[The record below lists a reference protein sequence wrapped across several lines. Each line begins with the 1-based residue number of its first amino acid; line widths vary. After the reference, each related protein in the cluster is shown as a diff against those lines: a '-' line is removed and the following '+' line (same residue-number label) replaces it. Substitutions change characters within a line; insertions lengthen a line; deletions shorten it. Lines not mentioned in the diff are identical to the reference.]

1 MFYIFRKI
9 KIISCKCTSYIIIGL
24 ITAFCKLFEF
34 WNNKVVTSFSVSK
47 WSHSVVDFLTTI
59 KTNYYIR
66 HFLIQILHNLV
77 VKKYTIS
84 GKGKSEFLVVWLF

>member
-1 MFYIFRKI
+1 MMIDQRVPTALIHMRNMAKRGRK
-9 KIISCKCTSYIIIGL
+9 Y
-24 ITAFCKLFEF
+24 
-34 WNNKVVTSFSVSK
+34 NVSIMTI
-47 WSHSVVDFLTTI
+47 SHSVVDFLTTI